1 MAGDILVRRVVLSPE
16 FFLRLTKG
24 SKTAI
29 LESHVAPVPFRLAPY
44 LFHMDRK
51 CILQTSA
58 IGTACS
64 QFAPVR
70 TKSFSFAVTYK
81 PGWTEQGSQ
90 LSEVAASF

>member
-1 MAGDILVRRVVLSPE
+1 MAGDIVVRRVVLSPE

-24 SKTAI
+24 SKTTI
-29 LESHVAPVPFRLAPY
+29 FESHVAPVPY

-51 CILQTSA
+51 CISQTSA
-58 IGTACS
+58 IGTACLH
-64 QFAPVR
+64 FAPVR